1 MTGTALGWRTH
12 SGWAVVVAVSG
23 TPSHPHVLARERV
36 QLVDEPLPRM
46 AYHAIEAWDLSLK
59 EGKALVAKVRRT
71 ATTAATKAMKA
82 AVQQHGA
89 DAIGVV
95 GKVRNVPDDFG
106 RILKAHSLLH
116 AAEGALYEEALLD
129 AAERAGIDAMFVEE
143 QSIRIPN
150 ALEAARKTLGSPWQ
164 KDHKLAATAALV
176 ALGQ

>member
-95 GKVRNVPDDFG
+95 GKVRNVPDDVHRALRTRAASAG
-106 RILKAHSLLH
+106 LSLSDF
-116 AAEGALYEEALLD
+116 ALGEL
-129 AAERAGIDAMFVEE
+129 ERAAHRPPVAELLQRARSRAGGASHRAIV
-143 QSIRIPN
+143 
-150 ALEAARKTLGSPWQ
+150 AAVRSGR
-164 KDHKLAATAALV
+164 DRA
-176 ALGQ
+176 